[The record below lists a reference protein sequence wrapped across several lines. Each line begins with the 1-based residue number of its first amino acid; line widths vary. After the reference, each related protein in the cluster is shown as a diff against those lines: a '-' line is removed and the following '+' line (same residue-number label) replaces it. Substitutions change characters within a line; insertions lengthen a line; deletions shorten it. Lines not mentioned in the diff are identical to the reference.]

1 MGISCTIFGYSNCHM
16 DIHDISIFHG
26 VYSIWNLYPMK
37 FHIVQIALGPWD
49 WPGTRRGG
57 DVNFAQSGEQ
67 GDPSANC
74 PGFGVQPT
82 GWWRTG
88 HPKRCW
94 EISWVN
100 EPAVNNIYSLPDH
113 EPLEFLGTYSE
124 SSWLL
129 SHSLLDQ
136 TCTVYYS
143 ICMYIRI
150 FICDDMFTIITSIIQ
165 YHTHVVSPIDL
176 VVFQNIDR

>member
-1 MGISCTIFGYSNCHM
+1 MGISCTIHGYIAM
-16 DIHDISIFHG
+16 VLWIYIYTPLISWIYTPWFH
-26 VYSIWNLYPMK
+26 STLFNL
-37 FHIVQIALGPWD
+37 PW
-49 WPGTRRGG
+49 GQHSTGRGG

-143 ICMYIRI
+143 ICMYICI
-150 FICDDMFTIITSIIQ
+150 FIFDDMFTIITSIIQ
-165 YHTHVVSPIDL
+165 YHTHIVSPIDL
-176 VVFQNIDR
+176 VVFQNIDC